1 MTLFDGA
8 KVAGTFL
15 GFSEGGLEF
24 HAELVL
30 PYDNEFQS
38 MAMHGQFVLV
48 ALENDNEAVLGRIT
62 TISSQGR
69 LVSAAGE
76 DYAIRAV
83 REDRQIPE
91 NLRDQYLKYR
101 IDIRILGVLRVRGG
115 DKPPVFVA
123 SHRRLPHV
131 GAKVAFLSN
140 SLLTQVAGANLD
152 SDTAAEIGFLAL
164 GEFVYAGD
172 DRRVGDDDHLEI
184 VQPKVITRFDVA
196 QLVSRRT
203 FVFARAG
210 FGKSNLVKLLFAD
223 LYSLA
228 AGPHVD
234 KRGGRRVAVG
244 TIIFDPDGEYF
255 WPDEK
260 GRPGLCDVPN
270 LVDRL
275 VVFTDRQAPS
285 PFYESFVVDQVR
297 LDIRELPAS
306 RVVSLVISAD
316 RHEQQ
321 NVQKLMGLRQDGWRR
336 LVDAVWMGRNT
347 TDLQIFYNE
356 LNLKHDGS
364 QDAEATAARAN
375 MTRIVSYIH
384 DPSSQL
390 LRALKQALADG
401 KLCVVDISRMHG
413 AQGLALAGVIL
424 QDIFQHNQEEF
435 TKADSRSIPTIAV
448 IEEAQSVLSSNVSH
462 GEGPFVEWVKEGRK
476 YDLGAVLVTQQ
487 PGSLPEELL
496 SQGDNWFVFHLLSSG
511 DLRVLKNANAHFSD
525 DLLSTLLNEP
535 LVGHGVFW
543 SSAGE
548 FPYPIS
554 IRTLSFQDTF
564 ETLDPTYDATAPENY
579 ATGLR
584 DRFRN
589 AVEAAAAEVG
599 EATVGGTLDASETL
613 KRRAIHELGTKDE
626 FHEHVRG
633 NGVTWVGVRTWLA
646 EALPETVGDREQ
658 WIFDQFLVERAL
670 TDVLGER
677 GWRKERRPR
686 ASDPTKSLAWYVAT
700 ETARTR
706 EQFEA
711 AWSASEDP
719 EDDAIP

>member
-1 MTLFDGA
+1 
-8 KVAGTFL
+8 
-15 GFSEGGLEF
+15 
-24 HAELVL
+24 
-30 PYDNEFQS
+30 
-38 MAMHGQFVLV
+38 
-48 ALENDNEAVLGRIT
+48 
-62 TISSQGR
+62 
-69 LVSAAGE
+69 
-76 DYAIRAV
+76 
-83 REDRQIPE
+83 
-91 NLRDQYLKYR
+91 
-101 IDIRILGVLRVRGG
+101 
-115 DKPPVFVA
+115 
-123 SHRRLPHV
+123 
-131 GAKVAFLSN
+131 
-140 SLLTQVAGANLD
+140 
-152 SDTAAEIGFLAL
+152 
-164 GEFVYAGD
+164 
-172 DRRVGDDDHLEI
+172 
-184 VQPKVITRFDVA
+184 
-196 QLVSRRT
+196 
-203 FVFARAG
+203 
-210 FGKSNLVKLLFAD
+210 
-223 LYSLA
+223 
-228 AGPHVD
+228 
-234 KRGGRRVAVG
+234 
-244 TIIFDPDGEYF
+244 
-255 WPDEK
+255 
-260 GRPGLCDVPN
+260 
-270 LVDRL
+270 
-275 VVFTDRQAPS
+275 
-285 PFYESFVVDQVR
+285 
-297 LDIRELPAS
+297 
-306 RVVSLVISAD
+306 
-316 RHEQQ
+316 
-321 NVQKLMGLRQDGWRR
+321 
-336 LVDAVWMGRNT
+336 
-347 TDLQIFYNE
+347 
-356 LNLKHDGS
+356 
-364 QDAEATAARAN
+364 
-375 MTRIVSYIH
+375 
-384 DPSSQL
+384 
-390 LRALKQALADG
+390 
-401 KLCVVDISRMHG
+401 MHG

-511 DLRVLKNANAHFSD
+511 DLRGLKNANAHFSD

-564 ETLDPTYDATAPENY
+564 ETLDPTYDASAPENY

-686 ASDPTKSLAWYVAT
+686 ASDPTKSLVWYVAT

-719 EDDAIP
+719 EDNAIP